1 MGFRNAVHCMYLTSQ
16 AILAKDMKTHPGM
29 VREAMSHL
37 DTFLASSTSDLVQSL
52 SRLTSSK
59 VIQRVCKR
67 GLVRFLETYRK
78 LYEDIKDPVNE
89 VFLND
94 TRFSIRL
101 AFVTNI
107 AAL

>member
-1 MGFRNAVHCMYLTSQ
+1 
-16 AILAKDMKTHPGM
+16 
-29 VREAMSHL
+29 MSHL

-78 LYEDIKDPVNE
+78 FHEDISDPANE
-89 VFLND
+89 VCHF
-94 TRFSIRL
+94 
-101 AFVTNI
+101 
-107 AAL
+107 